1 MLLNFLLGS
10 LACTSEKSTDV
21 AIVSGTNPPTDT
33 ATEETG
39 QPDTSNPIDTA
50 DTTDPLDT
58 ADPSDTSDTSDS
70 GVSSEHFV
78 LDFSL
83 PDANPSS
90 PSFGQ
95 PISPRDYLNQVSG
108 WYFIKAT

>member
-1 MLLNFLLGS
+1 MLRRYLPFFALVSFSLS
-10 LACTSEKSTDV
+10 LALVGCD
-21 AIVSGTNPPTDT
+21 SGEAD
-33 ATEETG
+33 
-39 QPDTSNPIDTA
+39 PIDSADASDVSDAA
-50 DTTDPLDT
+50 DT
-58 ADPSDTSDTSDS
+58 SDTSDTSDS